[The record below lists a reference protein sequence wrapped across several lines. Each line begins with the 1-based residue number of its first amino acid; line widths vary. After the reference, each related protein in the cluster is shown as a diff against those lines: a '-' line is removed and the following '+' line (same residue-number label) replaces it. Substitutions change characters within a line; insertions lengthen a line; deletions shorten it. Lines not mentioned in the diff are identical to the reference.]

1 MVILQEVQSVFCIT
15 GISWYIGKN
24 ARQIYGDVMNNWPFK
39 ESENLA
45 VFTSKDIVSQQEWV
59 YYVSHDDEDGAWQFH
74 PFSGFTEEKDACLVS
89 LRHIAEIEPRILE
102 LFDLPMGWCAWRD
115 SKSSNWQRKPVED

>member
-1 MVILQEVQSVFCIT
+1 MNECGSEKVSHTGSCIYPINWNIVK
-15 GISWYIGKN
+15 GAG
-24 ARQIYGDVMNNWPFK
+24 MNNWPFK

-74 PFSGFTEEKDACLVS
+74 PFSGFTEEKDACLGSISTGV
-89 LRHIAEIEPRILE
+89 
-102 LFDLPMGWCAWRD
+102 
-115 SKSSNWQRKPVED
+115 K